1 MLAVTDAP
9 SNPQP
14 LTNVPEVTFRSTDF
28 NGVDTNLDDPVV
40 ISIQLGDLIVRK
52 VLLDPGSS
60 ADVLFFTTFEKM
72 KPSNNIMQPYL
83 GDLVRFSGERV
94 PDNVIATIHG
104 DLQEARQCYNTS
116 LKPFKKVGQ
125 SHINSIMSEQ
135 ITPAELDPRAD
146 FEDRP
151 MPNEELAKI
160 TLNDDPMK
168 FTFVGTSMNTEDRKS
183 LASFLQENADLF
195 AWTSADMPGID
206 PSVITH
212 KLALNPT
219 ARPISQKKRNL
230 GTEKRQASIAEVKKL
245 IDANFIR
252 EIRFTAWLTNMVMI
266 LMHSTDQEKTAFIT
280 ENGNYYY
287 NVMPFGLKNA
297 GATYQRLMNK
307 IFQQQIG
314 RNIEVYVDD
323 MVAKTKLGDSH
334 IQDLAEIFGQIR
346 RYNMRLNPEKCAFG
360 VQGGKFLGFILT
372 SRGIEANPEKC
383 QAILGMQSPSTVKE
397 VQRLTGR
404 LAALS
409 RFLPCLAPKSSNF
422 FQCLKKKA
430 KHFEWNQDCEMA
442 FKSLKE
448 FLSKPPV
455 LQKPKSG
462 EPLYIYLSITDVAIS
477 SALVTETDK
486 NQQPVY
492 FVSKSL
498 QNAELRYPRL
508 EKLALALVFSSRRLR
523 PYFQSHTII
532 VRTGQPLRQ
541 VLSKPELA
549 GRLIKWAIE
558 LSEFDIQYQP
568 RGSIKSQYLVDFV
581 AELTEPW
588 SDASGPRW
596 TLFVDGA
603 SNPQGAGA
611 GILLESSDGI
621 VLEHSLRFSFKA
633 SNNQSEYEALI
644 AGLRLATDL
653 HIDNLKVYCDSLL
666 VVQQVNHS
674 FQTKDPIL
682 LKYLDIVQ
690 QLLKNFSTI
699 HIIHIPREQNHRADI
714 LSKLATTQA
723 HTTTILQ
730 STLDKLSI
738 DALNVLN
745 IVNKDSWQHPYI
757 QYLRSGSIP
766 KDIENKGKF
775 RRQASYYTL
784 LNDNLYRR
792 GYSRPLLKCLNR
804 VEADL
809 VLSEA
814 HEGICGIHSGARS
827 LSQKIL
833 RAGFYWPT
841 IWEDSKHKVRTC
853 DNCQKHSP
861 TIHLPAEHLHHSTV
875 SWPFDKWGIDI
886 LGPFPTAPRHVKYL
900 VVAID
905 YFSKWIEAQPL
916 AKITSA
922 QMISFVWKSI
932 ICRFGIPSH
941 ITTDNGRQFIDQSFK
956 AFLQN
961 LKIKQHFSSVEHPQS
976 NGLAEAANKVILQAL
991 RKKLDSAKGL
1001 WAELVPEVLWAYN
1014 TTAHSTT
1021 KETPFRLVYGSE
1033 AMIPIEV
1040 SQGSMRTLA
1049 KEHDQARQTE
1059 LDLIE
1064 EIRETAA
1071 IRHRALQQQ
1080 LSRRYGQ
1087 KVIPRSFST
1096 GDLVLRKTEQAR
1108 RPPSHGKLATAWDG
1122 PYRIS
1127 EVLGRGAYKLEDIN
1141 GTKLP
1146 STWNVGSLKRY
1157 YS

>member
-1 MLAVTDAP
+1 
-9 SNPQP
+9 
-14 LTNVPEVTFRSTDF
+14 
-28 NGVDTNLDDPVV
+28 
-40 ISIQLGDLIVRK
+40 
-52 VLLDPGSS
+52 
-60 ADVLFFTTFEKM
+60 
-72 KPSNNIMQPYL
+72 
-83 GDLVRFSGERV
+83 
-94 PDNVIATIHG
+94 
-104 DLQEARQCYNTS
+104 
-116 LKPFKKVGQ
+116 
-125 SHINSIMSEQ
+125 MS
-135 ITPAELDPRAD
+135 
-146 FEDRP
+146 
-151 MPNEELAKI
+151 
-160 TLNDDPMK
+160 
-168 FTFVGTSMNTEDRKS
+168 TEDRKS
-183 LASFLQENADLF
+183 LTSFLQENANLF

-206 PSVITH
+206 PSIITH
-212 KLALNPT
+212 KLALNPA

-230 GTEKRQASIAEVKKL
+230 GTEKRQASIAEVQKL
-245 IDANFIR
+245 INANFIR
-252 EIRFTAWLTNMVMI
+252 EIRFTTWLANVVMVRK
-266 LMHSTDQEKTAFIT
+266 S
-280 ENGNYYY
+280 N
-287 NVMPFGLKNA
+287 

-383 QAILGMQSPSTVKE
+383 QAILTMQSPSTVKE
-397 VQRLTGR
+397 
-404 LAALS
+404 
-409 RFLPCLAPKSSNF
+409 NF
-422 FQCLKKKA
+422 FQ
-430 KHFEWNQDCEMA
+430 N
-442 FKSLKE
+442 
-448 FLSKPPV
+448 PPV

-462 EPLYIYLSITDVAIS
+462 EPLYIYLSITDASIS
-477 SALVTETDK
+477 SALVTETDR

-568 RGSIKSQYLVDFV
+568 RGSVKSQYLVDFV
-581 AELTEPW
+581 AELTEPC
-588 SDASGPRW
+588 SDASSPTW

-611 GILLESSDGI
+611 GILLENSDGI

-653 HIDNLKVYCDSLL
+653 HIDNLRVYCDSLL
-666 VVQQVNHS
+666 VVQQVKHS

-682 LKYLDIVQ
+682 LKYLDIVH
-690 QLLKNFSTI
+690 QLLQNFSTI

-723 HTTTILQ
+723 HTTTLLQ
-730 STLDKLSI
+730 STLDKPSI
-738 DALNVLN
+738 DTHNVLS
-745 IVNKDSWQHPYI
+745 IVNKDNWQHPYI
-757 QYLRSGSIP
+757 QYLRSGTIP
-766 KDIENKGKF
+766 NHIDNKGKF

-804 VEADL
+804 AEADL

-841 IWEDSKHKVRTC
+841 IWKDSKHKVRTC

-861 TIHLPAEHLHHSTV
+861 TIHLPAEHLHHLTV
-875 SWPFDKWGIDI
+875 SWTFEKWGIDI
-886 LGPFPTAPRHVKYL
+886 LGPFPTAPRQVKYL

-922 QMISFVWKSI
+922 QMISFVWKNI
-932 ICRFGIPSH
+932 ICRFGIPNN

-976 NGLAEAANKVILQAL
+976 NGLAEDANKVILQAL
-991 RKKLDSAKGL
+991 RKKLDNAKGL

-1021 KETPFRLVYGSE
+1021 KESPFRLVYRSE

-1040 SQGSMRTLA
+1040 SHGSMRTLA
-1049 KEHDQARQTE
+1049 KEHDQARQAE

-1087 KVIPRSFST
+1087 KVKPRSFNT

-1108 RPPSHGKLATAWDG
+1108 RPPSHGKLAATWDG

-1127 EVLGRGAYKLEDIN
+1127 EVLGRGAYKLEDLN